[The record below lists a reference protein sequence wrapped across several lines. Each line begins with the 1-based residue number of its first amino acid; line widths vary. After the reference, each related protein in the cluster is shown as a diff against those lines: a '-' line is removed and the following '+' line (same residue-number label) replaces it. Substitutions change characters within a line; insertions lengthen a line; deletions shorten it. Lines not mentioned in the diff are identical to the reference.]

1 MLHVAAPGRDDDRVA
16 VEREAEREQDAA
28 HLRLRHVRT
37 EQAVDFVR
45 LELHGL
51 GHDGLGQHVDGA
63 AHHLAA
69 AEQLHELAR
78 AVNGR
83 DGVHRIQALLEASGG
98 LRAHAERGGRAADA
112 RTVEVRTLKDDHGR
126 VADDLGVGAAHDTG
140 HRDGLFLVADAQ
152 HVRRELTRIA
162 VERLDGLTLACGA
175 HDDLLAADAREVE
188 RVHGL
193 AVLEHDVVG
202 NIDDVVDR
210 AHAAVAQALA
220 HPRRGR
226 RDLDV
231 AHHARGVARAERR
244 IVDADADVIV
254 NVLAAAGDLGCVQL
268 KGLVKRHGG
277 LTCQTDHGQAVRAVR
292 CDLKLDHV
300 IVHTDDGGNV
310 VAGLHAVLLHDP
322 QAVLDGVGV
331 VMQRQAE
338 LLERAHHAVG
348 ELAAQ
353 HAGVDLLAVGQEGAV
368 ERDGHHVAD
377 LLVLRAGDDLQRR
390 VAAHVDLA
398 DPHVVGV
405 RVAHHL
411 HDAARN
417 DILNVLVQ
425 VRERLHLGAGE
436 GHCLGKVVIGP
447 GRAVYEFIE
456 PFSA

>member
-1 MLHVAAPGRDDDRVA
+1 MV
-16 VEREAEREQDAA
+16 
-28 HLRLRHVRT
+28 
-37 EQAVDFVR
+37 
-45 LELHGL
+45 
-51 GHDGLGQHVDGA
+51 
-63 AHHLAA
+63 
-69 AEQLHELAR
+69 
-78 AVNGR
+78 
-83 DGVHRIQALLEASGG
+83 
-98 LRAHAERGGRAADA
+98 
-112 RTVEVRTLKDDHGR
+112 
-126 VADDLGVGAAHDTG
+126 
-140 HRDGLFLVADAQ
+140 
-152 HVRRELTRIA
+152 
-162 VERLDGLTLACGA
+162 
-175 HDDLLAADAREVE
+175 
-188 RVHGL
+188 
-193 AVLEHDVVG
+193 
-202 NIDDVVDR
+202 
-210 AHAAVAQALA
+210 
-220 HPRRGR
+220 
-226 RDLDV
+226 
-231 AHHARGVARAERR
+231 
-244 IVDADADVIV
+244 
-254 NVLAAAGDLGCVQL
+254 
-268 KGLVKRHGG
+268 
-277 LTCQTDHGQAVRAVR
+277 
-292 CDLKLDHV
+292 
-300 IVHTDDGGNV
+300 VHTDDGGNV

-411 HDAARN
+411 HDAARD